1 MRKFTTWDQRVGF
14 LEELSTAVREKFHS
28 DAYNVFVFG
37 SFLRDDYDPDKSDL
51 DLAIYAKESELTF
64 AIVDFLESYLNERGV
79 RCSLLEIFLDQL
91 DAYVVVKPLGLNVS
105 FTDYYPEELKLYFRT
120 VQRRAIFYNEEAEHI
135 EKVREAMMYQ

>member
-1 MRKFTTWDQRVGF
+1 MRKFATWDQRVDF
-14 LEELSTAVREKFHS
+14 LEELSTVVHEKFHS

-64 AIVDFLESYLNERGV
+64 AIVDFL
-79 RCSLLEIFLDQL
+79 DQL

-105 FTDYYPEELKLYFRT
+105 FTNYYPEELKLYFRT

>member
-1 MRKFTTWDQRVGF
+1 MRKFTTWDQRVDF
-14 LEELSTAVREKFHS
+14 LEELSTVVHEKFHN

-64 AIVDFLESYLNERGV
+64 AIVD
-79 RCSLLEIFLDQL
+79 FLDQL